1 MSLYLDSNATT
12 RVHPRVIEAMMPYLT
27 ESWHNPSSGYAAARV
42 VREAIETARGQVAAL
57 IGAKP
62 SEIVFTGCGT
72 ESNNMAIKSLAREI
86 GRTRGKVVVS
96 GIEHSAVLRPV
107 EAMGA
112 VGFEVEKCGVGG
124 EGRLDLDAFRPA
136 LDPSRPGFASV
147 MWANNETGVVQP
159 MAEVCEVARAAGWF
173 VHTDAIQAVG
183 KVPVRVDEVPV
194 DFLSLSGHKF
204 HGPKGGGALFI
215 RRGTPFEPMVRGG
228 GEEGGRRGGVEN
240 VAAIVGL
247 GKAAAL
253 ASEALSAGALDRVR
267 GLRDRFEA
275 GLQTGLGGAPDPVW
289 WNGSRGHRTP
299 TVAHL
304 SIAGVRSE
312 DLVRALDEAG
322 IECGGCGLE
331 AARKGRVC
339 HALVAMGC
347 SGDRL
352 LGGVRFSLSVFTNA
366 DEIDEAVER
375 VVATVRRLRTGVP
388 RSGAQAGEGAEQ
400 VVVGNG
406 VGNEGVSE

>member
-194 DFLSLSGHKF
+194 DFLSISGHKF
-204 HGPKGGGALFI
+204 HAPKGVGALFI
-215 RRGTPFEPMVRGG
+215 REGSPFEPMVRGG
-228 GEEGGRRGGVEN
+228 GQEGGRRSGTEN
-240 VAAIVGL
+240 VPYLVGL
-247 GKAAAL
+247 GEAAAIMREEMETGGL
-253 ASEALSAGALDRVR
+253 SRVAALRDRLERGLGGRLDRVW
-267 GLRDRFEA
+267 F
-275 GLQTGLGGAPDPVW
+275 
-289 WNGSRGHRTP
+289 NGSREHRTP
-299 TVAHL
+299 NVAHVSFDGCTAADLLPALDAAGVQCSAGSACMTGKGRPSHVQKAMGFSDERAFSSLRLSL
-304 SIAGVRSE
+304 SILST
-312 DLVRALDEAG
+312 EA
-322 IECGGCGLE
+322 E
-331 AARKGRVC
+331 V
-339 HALVAMGC
+339 
-347 SGDRL
+347 
-352 LGGVRFSLSVFTNA
+352 
-366 DEIDEAVER
+366 DEAVEVIAA
-375 VVATVRRLRTGVP
+375 VVGRLR
-388 RSGAQAGEGAEQ
+388 GAA
-400 VVVGNG
+400 
-406 VGNEGVSE
+406 